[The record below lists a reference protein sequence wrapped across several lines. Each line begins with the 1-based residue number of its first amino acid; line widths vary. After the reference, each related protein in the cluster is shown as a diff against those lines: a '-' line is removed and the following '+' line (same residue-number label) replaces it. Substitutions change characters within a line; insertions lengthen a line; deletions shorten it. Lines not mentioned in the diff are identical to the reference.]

1 MLFQI
6 KSKPEDFIVEE
17 ILWEWV
23 PSWKWDFL
31 YVFFEKENLT
41 TMDIVDELTKSFH
54 LQRDEIGIAWLKDK
68 AWITRQWISI
78 SQRSLHKI
86 WWEESFIQTLW
97 KKVRILKKSY
107 NESGLKVASNQWN
120 RFEIRLRARQNIS
133 EDVKNQIENNI
144 QKIQEKWFPNCFGM
158 QRFGKWKK
166 NFYEA
171 KDRLKALAQE
181 FNEKWKL
188 EEAEMPYH
196 LRFLLQAYPSM
207 YFNEYV
213 LNRWEKWLF
222 LLQWDILVDRF
233 NSNWVKTAVYENQK
247 IYPFDYQKLKKEKS
261 DFNFFEPEFDNNVPL
276 YERGYGEAEGIFID
290 KIQKILSPSDSSF
303 QKGAQKNTQDS
314 LFHSEWQTWCQLDSS
329 AKASEWQ
336 KIPPLSPLTEGG
348 LYDENKR
355 YPTWPMLWWN
365 LLLPSEWSKARVRD
379 NQLLELA
386 EFDEW
391 MQQVCKIY
399 NLWWVRRVLF
409 IRVPDLK
416 FEWDNDD
423 IKLQFFLPTWS
434 YATTLV
440 SFVLQW
446 TDYLTLKDNSLLIP
460 RISS

>member
-6 KSKPEDFIVEE
+6 KSKLEDFVVEE
-17 ILWEWV
+17 VLWEWV

-31 YVFFEKENLT
+31 YIFFEKENLT
-41 TMDIVDELTKSFH
+41 TMDIVDDLTKNFH

-78 SQRSLHKI
+78 SQRSLNKI
-86 WWEESFIQTLW
+86 WWEELFIQTLW
-97 KKVRILKKSY
+97 KKVRILEKSY
-107 NESGLKVASNQWN
+107 NESWLKVASNLWN

-133 EDVKNQIENNI
+133 KEIKNQVENNVERI
-144 QKIQEKWFPNCFGM
+144 IERWFPNCFGM

-171 KDRLKALAQE
+171 KDRLKQLAKE

-188 EEAEMPYH
+188 KESDLPYH

-233 NSNWVKTAVYENQK
+233 NSNWVKTAVYDSQK
-247 IYPFDYQKLKKEKS
+247 IYPFNYQKLKKEKS
-261 DFNFFEPEFDNNVPL
+261 ENNFFEPEPHPIPLLIGEGSRVVAGEVNVQDFYPI
-276 YERGYGEAEGIFID
+276 GGA
-290 KIQKILSPSDSSF
+290 SD
-303 QKGAQKNTQDS
+303 
-314 LFHSEWQTWCQLDSS
+314 
-329 AKASEWQ
+329 KASEWQ
-336 KIPPLSPLTEGG
+336 F
-348 LYDENKR
+348 DENKR
-355 YPTWPMLWWN
+355 FSTWPMLWWN
-365 LLLPSEWSKARVRD
+365 LLLPSKWTKSRVRD

-399 NLWWVRRVLF
+399 NLRWVRRVLF
-409 IRVPDLK
+409 VKVPDLK
-416 FEWDNDD
+416 FEWDKDD

-434 YATTLV
+434 YATTLI
-440 SFVLQW
+440 SFILQW
-446 TDYLTLKDNSLLIP
+446 IDYLTLKDNSLLIP
-460 RISS
+460 RIFKK

>member
-17 ILWEWV
+17 ILWEWI

-41 TMDIVDELTKSFH
+41 TMDIVDDLTKNFH

-78 SQRSLHKI
+78 SKRSLSKI
-86 WWEESFIQTLW
+86 WWEESFIQILW
-97 KKVRILKKSY
+97 KKVKILEKSY
-107 NESGLKVASNQWN
+107 NEIWLKVASNDWN
-120 RFEIRLRARQNIS
+120 KFKIRLRARQDTTDEIRS
-133 EDVKNQIENNI
+133 HIENNV
-144 QKIQEKWFPNCFGM
+144 QKIRERGFPNCFWM

-171 KDRLKALAQE
+171 KDRLKALSE
-181 FNEKWKL
+181 ELEKKWKL
-188 EEAEMPYH
+188 IESDLPYH

-213 LNRWEKWLF
+213 LNRWEKGLF

-233 NSNWVKTAVYENQK
+233 NSNWVKTAVYDSQNV
-247 IYPFDYQKLKKEKS
+247 YLFDYQKLKKEKS
-261 DFNFFEPEFDNNVPL
+261 DLNLFEPDIKWDTVES
-276 YERGYGEAEGIFID
+276 YSD
-290 KIQKILSPSDSSF
+290 KRF
-303 QKGAQKNTQDS
+303 
-314 LFHSEWQTWCQLDSS
+314 
-329 AKASEWQ
+329 
-336 KIPPLSPLTEGG
+336 
-348 LYDENKR
+348 
-355 YPTWPMLWWN
+355 PTWPMFWWN
-365 LLLPSEWSKARVRD
+365 LLIPSEWTKARVRD

-399 NLWWVRRVLF
+399 NLRWVRRALF
-409 IRVPDLK
+409 IKVPDLK

-423 IKLQFFLPTWS
+423 IKLQFFLPTGS

-440 SFVLQW
+440 SFILQW
-446 TDYLTLKDNSLLIP
+446 IDHLTLKDNSLLIP
-460 RISS
+460 RILK

>member
-17 ILWEWV
+17 VLWDTV

-41 TMDIVDELTKSFH
+41 TMDIVDDLTKNFH

-78 SQRSLHKI
+78 SKYSLNKI
-86 WWEESFIQTLW
+86 WWEEKFIQTIW
-97 KKVRILKKSY
+97 KKVRILEKSY
-107 NESGLKVASNQWN
+107 NEFWLKVASNQWN
-120 RFEIRLRARQNIS
+120 KFKIRLRARGNITT
-133 EDVKNQIENNI
+133 EIKNLIENNI
-144 QKIQEKWFPNCFGM
+144 QKVSEKWFPNCFGM

-171 KDRLKALAQE
+171 KDRLESLARE
-181 FNEKWKL
+181 YEAKWKL
-188 EEAEMPYH
+188 VESDLPYH
-196 LRFLLQAYPSM
+196 LKFLLQAYASM

-222 LLQWDILVDRF
+222 LLQWDVLVDRF
-233 NSNWVKTAVYENQK
+233 NSNWVRTAVYESQK

-261 DFNFFEPEFDNNVPL
+261 DLNFFEPEPHPNPL
-276 YERGYGEAEGIFID
+276 LIGEGIPTSREGEVNAQDFY
-290 KIQKILSPSDSSF
+290 PVG
-303 QKGAQKNTQDS
+303 GA
-314 LFHSEWQTWCQLDSS
+314 S

-336 KIPPLSPLTEGG
+336 KIPPTPLNKGGNPKDGGIVLTEGG

-355 YPTWPMLWWN
+355 FPTWPMLWWN
-365 LLLPSEWSKARVRD
+365 LLLPSEWSKARIRD

-386 EFDEW
+386 GFSEW
-391 MQQVCKIY
+391 MQQACKIY
-399 NLWWVRRVLF
+399 NLRWVRRVLF
-409 IRVPDLK
+409 IKVPDLK

-423 IKLQFFLPTWS
+423 LELGFSLPTWS

-440 SFVLQW
+440 SFILQW
-446 TDYLTLKDNSLLIP
+446 IDNLTLKDNSLIMP
-460 RISS
+460 RIKK

>member
-17 ILWEWV
+17 VLWGWI

-41 TMDIVDELTKSFH
+41 TMDIVDDLTKNFH

-78 SQRSLHKI
+78 SQRSLSRIK
-86 WWEESFIQTLW
+86 WEEKFIQTIW
-97 KKVRILKKSY
+97 KKVRILEKSY
-107 NESGLKVASNQWN
+107 NEFWLKVASNQWN
-120 RFEIRLRARQNIS
+120 EFKIRLRARGNITK
-133 EDVKNQIENNI
+133 EIKNLIENNI
-144 QKIQEKWFPNCFGM
+144 QKVSEKWFPNCFGM

-171 KDRLKALAQE
+171 KDRLESLARE
-181 FNEKWKL
+181 FEAKWKL
-188 EEAEMPYH
+188 VESDLPYH
-196 LRFLLQAYPSM
+196 LRFLLQAYASM

-222 LLQWDILVDRF
+222 LLQWDILVDQF
-233 NSNWVKTAVYENQK
+233 GANWVKAAVYENQK

-261 DFNFFEPEFDNNVPL
+261 DLNFFEPQIPSFWAIAKNPGNVM
-276 YERGYGEAEGIFID
+276 
-290 KIQKILSPSDSSF
+290 QM
-303 QKGAQKNTQDS
+303 
-314 LFHSEWQTWCQLDSS
+314 DSS

-336 KIPPLSPLTEGG
+336 SDIEQFN
-348 LYDENKR
+348 ENKR
-355 YPTWPMLWWN
+355 FSTWPMLWWN
-365 LLLPSEWSKARVRD
+365 LLLPSEWSKARIRD

-386 EFDEW
+386 EFGEW
-391 MQQVCKIY
+391 MQQACKIY
-399 NLWWVRRVLF
+399 NLRWVRRVLF
-409 IRVPDLK
+409 VKVPDLK
-416 FEWDNDD
+416 FGWDNDD
-423 IKLQFFLPTWS
+423 LELQFFLPTWS

-446 TDYLTLKDNSLLIP
+446 IDYLTLKDNSLLIP
-460 RISS
+460 RIS

>member
-17 ILWEWV
+17 VLWEWV

-31 YVFFEKENLT
+31 YIFFEKENLT
-41 TMDIVDELTKSFH
+41 TMDIVDDLTKNFH

-78 SQRSLHKI
+78 SQRSLNKI
-86 WWEESFIQTLW
+86 WWEELFIQTLW
-97 KKVRILKKSY
+97 KKVRILEKIY
-107 NESGLKVASNQWN
+107 NEFWLKVASNLWN
-120 RFEIRLRARQNIS
+120 KFKIRLRARQNVS
-133 EDVKNQIENNI
+133 EEIKNQIEGNVG
-144 QKIQEKWFPNCFGM
+144 KIIERWFPNCFGM

-171 KDRLKALAQE
+171 KDRLKQLAKE

-188 EEAEMPYH
+188 KESDLPYH

-213 LNRWEKWLF
+213 LNRWEKGLF

-233 NSNWVKTAVYENQK
+233 NSNWVLTSVYDSQKVYE
-247 IYPFDYQKLKKEKS
+247 FDYQKLKKEKTE
-261 DFNFFEPEFDNNVPL
+261 FNFFEPD
-276 YERGYGEAEGIFID
+276 ISD
-290 KIQKILSPSDSSF
+290 KWDDF
-303 QKGAQKNTQDS
+303 
-314 LFHSEWQTWCQLDSS
+314 
-329 AKASEWQ
+329 
-336 KIPPLSPLTEGG
+336 
-348 LYDENKR
+348 DENKR
-355 YPTWPMLWWN
+355 FSTWPMLWWN

-409 IRVPDLK
+409 IKVPDLK

-423 IKLQFFLPTWS
+423 IKLEFFLPTWS
-434 YATTLV
+434 YATTLIA
-440 SFVLQW
+440 FILQW
-446 TDYLTLKDNSLLIP
+446 IDYLTLKDNSLLIP
-460 RISS
+460 KIY

>member
-6 KSKPEDFIVEE
+6 KSKPEDFAVEE

-23 PSWKWDFL
+23 PSWRWDFL

-41 TMDIVDELTKSFH
+41 TMDIVDDLTKNLH

-78 SQRSLHKI
+78 SQRSLSRI
-86 WWEESFIQTLW
+86 WREESFIQTLW
-97 KKVRILKKSY
+97 KKVRILEKSY
-107 NESGLKVASNQWN
+107 DECWLKVASNQWN
-120 RFEIRLRARQNIS
+120 KFEIRLRARQNIS
-133 EDVKNQIENNI
+133 EDIKIQIENNVV
-144 QKIQEKWFPNCFGM
+144 KIIEKWFPNCFWM

-171 KDRLKALAQE
+171 KDRLRELARE
-181 FNEKWKL
+181 YNEKWKL
-188 EEAEMPYH
+188 KEVDLPYH

-233 NSNWVKTAVYENQK
+233 NSNWVKTAIYDSQDIYE
-247 IYPFDYQKLKKEKS
+247 FDYPKLKKEKS
-261 DFNFFEPEFDNNVPL
+261 DLNFFEPNISDKWGDFDM
-276 YERGYGEAEGIFID
+276 
-290 KIQKILSPSDSSF
+290 
-303 QKGAQKNTQDS
+303 
-314 LFHSEWQTWCQLDSS
+314 
-329 AKASEWQ
+329 
-336 KIPPLSPLTEGG
+336 
-348 LYDENKR
+348 NKR
-355 YPTWPMLWWN
+355 FPTWPMLWRN
-365 LLLPSEWSKARVRD
+365 LLLPFQWTKARVRD

-399 NLWWVRRVLF
+399 NLRWLRRVLF
-409 IRVPDLK
+409 IKVPDLK
-416 FEWDNDD
+416 FGWDNDD
-423 IKLQFFLPTWS
+423 IKLEFFLPTGS

-440 SFVLQW
+440 SFILQW
-446 TDYLTLKDNSLLIP
+446 VDYLTLKDNSLLVP
-460 RISS
+460 RIAKV

>member
-6 KSKPEDFIVEE
+6 KSKPEDFVVEE
-17 ILWEWV
+17 ILWEWI

-41 TMDIVDELTKSFH
+41 TMDIVDDLTKNFH

-78 SQRSLHKI
+78 SQRSLLRI

-97 KKVRILKKSY
+97 KKVRILEKSY
-107 NESGLKVASNQWN
+107 NEAWLKVASNQWN
-120 RFEIRLRARQNIS
+120 KFEIRLRARQNIS
-133 EDVKNQIENNI
+133 KDMKNQIENNV
-144 QKIQEKWFPNCFGM
+144 QKIIEKWFPNCFWM

-171 KDRLKALAQE
+171 KDRLKELAKE
-181 FNEKWKL
+181 YNEKWKL
-188 EEAEMPYH
+188 KEGDLPYH

-233 NSNWVKTAVYENQK
+233 NSNWVKTTVYDSQKVYE
-247 IYPFDYQKLKKEKS
+247 FDYQKLKKERT
-261 DFNFFEPEFDNNVPL
+261 DLNFFEPDILDKCCDFD
-276 YERGYGEAEGIFID
+276 
-290 KIQKILSPSDSSF
+290 S
-303 QKGAQKNTQDS
+303 
-314 LFHSEWQTWCQLDSS
+314 
-329 AKASEWQ
+329 
-336 KIPPLSPLTEGG
+336 
-348 LYDENKR
+348 NKR
-355 YPTWPMLWWN
+355 FSTWPMLWWN
-365 LLLPSEWSKARVRD
+365 LLLPCEWTKARVRD
-379 NQLLELA
+379 DQLLELA

-409 IRVPDLK
+409 IKVSDLE
-416 FEWDNDD
+416 FEWDSDD
-423 IKLQFFLPTWS
+423 IKLEFFLPTGS

-440 SFVLQW
+440 SFILQW
-446 TDYLTLKDNSLLIP
+446 IDHLTLKDNSLLIP
-460 RISS
+460 RILWK

>member
-6 KSKPEDFIVEE
+6 KSKPEDFVVEE
-17 ILWEWV
+17 ILWKWI

-41 TMDIVDELTKSFH
+41 TMDIVDDLTKNFH
-54 LQRDEIGIAWLKDK
+54 LQRDEIWIAWLKDK

-78 SQRSLHKI
+78 SQRSLNKI

-97 KKVRILKKSY
+97 KKVRILKKTY
-107 NESGLKVASNQWN
+107 NEFWLKVASNLWN
-120 RFEIRLRARQNIS
+120 KFQICLCAKQDISKEI
-133 EDVKNQIENNI
+133 KNQIEDNV
-144 QKIQEKWFPNCFGM
+144 QKIIERWFPNCFWI

-171 KDRLKALAQE
+171 KDRLKQLAQE
-181 FNEKWKL
+181 FNENWNLRKSDL
-188 EEAEMPYH
+188 PYH

-213 LNRWEKWLF
+213 LNRREKWLF

-233 NSNWVKTAVYENQK
+233 NSNWVKTAIYDSQK
-247 IYPFDYQKLKKEKS
+247 IYGFDYEKLKREKS
-261 DFNFFEPEFDNNVPL
+261 DLNFFEPQ
-276 YERGYGEAEGIFID
+276 I
-290 KIQKILSPSDSSF
+290 SSF
-303 QKGAQKNTQDS
+303 WVIAKNSENITLMNS
-314 LFHSEWQTWCQLDSS
+314 L

-336 KIPPLSPLTEGG
+336 TIEKM
-348 LYDENKR
+348 YDSDKR
-355 YPTWPMLWWN
+355 FPTWPMLWWN

-386 EFDEW
+386 EFDKW

-409 IRVPDLK
+409 IKVSDLK

-423 IKLQFFLPTWS
+423 IKLEFILPTWS
-434 YATTLV
+434 YATTLI
-440 SFVLQW
+440 SFILQW
-446 TDYLTLKDNSLLIP
+446 IDYLTLKDNSLLIP
-460 RISS
+460 SIKQV

>member
-17 ILWEWV
+17 VLWEWV

-41 TMDIVDELTKSFH
+41 TMDIVDNLTKNFH
-54 LQRDEIGIAWLKDK
+54 LQRDEIWIAWLKDK

-78 SQRSLHKI
+78 SKRSLNKI
-86 WWEESFIQTLW
+86 WWGGLFIQTLW
-97 KKVRILKKSY
+97 KKVRILEKSY
-107 NESGLKVASNQWN
+107 NEFWRKVASNQWN
-120 RFEIRLRARQNIS
+120 KFQIHLCARQNIS
-133 EDVKNQIENNI
+133 KEIKNQIENNV
-144 QKIQEKWFPNCFGM
+144 QKIIEKWFPNCFGM

-166 NFYEA
+166 NFYGA
-171 KDRLKALAQE
+171 KDRLKQLAQE
-181 FNEKWKL
+181 YNEKWKL
-188 EEAEMPYH
+188 KESDLPYH

-233 NSNWVKTAVYENQK
+233 NSNWVKTAVYDNQK
-247 IYPFDYQKLKKEKS
+247 IYEFDYQKLKKGKT
-261 DFNFFEPEFDNNVPL
+261 DLNFFEPDISDKCDDFD
-276 YERGYGEAEGIFID
+276 
-290 KIQKILSPSDSSF
+290 S
-303 QKGAQKNTQDS
+303 
-314 LFHSEWQTWCQLDSS
+314 
-329 AKASEWQ
+329 
-336 KIPPLSPLTEGG
+336 
-348 LYDENKR
+348 NKR
-355 YPTWPMLWWN
+355 FPTWPMFWWN
-365 LLLPSEWSKARVRD
+365 LLLPSEWTKARVRD

-386 EFDEW
+386 EFDKW

-409 IRVPDLK
+409 IKVPDLN

-423 IKLQFFLPTWS
+423 IKLDFFLPTGS

-440 SFVLQW
+440 SFILQW
-446 TDYLTLKDNSLLIP
+446 IDHLTLKDNSLLIP
-460 RISS
+460 RISNK

>member
-6 KSKPEDFIVEE
+6 KSKPEDFVVEE
-17 ILWEWV
+17 VLWEWV

-41 TMDIVDELTKSFH
+41 TMDIVDDLTKKFH
-54 LQRDEIGIAWLKDK
+54 IQRDEIWIAWLKDK
-68 AWITRQWISI
+68 AWITKQWISI
-78 SQRSLHKI
+78 SQRSLSRI
-86 WWEESFIQTLW
+86 WWEEFFIQTFW
-97 KKVRILKKSY
+97 RKVKILEKSY
-107 NESGLKVASNQWN
+107 NESWLKVASNHWN
-120 RFEIRLRARQNIS
+120 KFEIRLRARQNIS
-133 EDVKNQIENNI
+133 KEIKNQIENNV
-144 QKIQEKWFPNCFGM
+144 QKIIEKWFPNCFWM

-171 KDRLKALAQE
+171 KDRLKELAKE
-181 FNEKWKL
+181 YNEKWKL
-188 EEAEMPYH
+188 KEDDLPYH

-233 NSNWVKTAVYENQK
+233 NSNWVKTAVYDSQK
-247 IYPFDYQKLKKEKS
+247 IYEFDYQKLKKEKS
-261 DFNFFEPEFDNNVPL
+261 DSNFFEPNISDKGDAFD
-276 YERGYGEAEGIFID
+276 I
-290 KIQKILSPSDSSF
+290 
-303 QKGAQKNTQDS
+303 
-314 LFHSEWQTWCQLDSS
+314 
-329 AKASEWQ
+329 
-336 KIPPLSPLTEGG
+336 
-348 LYDENKR
+348 NKR
-355 YPTWPMLWWN
+355 FPTWPMLWWN
-365 LLLPSEWSKARVRD
+365 LLLPSEWSKTRVRD

-399 NLWWVRRVLF
+399 NLRWVRRVLF
-409 IRVPDLK
+409 IKVPDLK

-440 SFVLQW
+440 LFILQW
-446 TDYLTLKDNSLLIP
+446 IDHLTLKDNSLLIP
-460 RISS
+460 RISNK

>member
-17 ILWEWV
+17 VLWEWI

-41 TMDIVDELTKSFH
+41 TMDIVDDLTKNFH

-68 AWITRQWISI
+68 AWITKQWISI
-78 SQRSLHKI
+78 SKRSLNKI
-86 WWEESFIQTLW
+86 WWEELFLQTLW
-97 KKVRILKKSY
+97 KKVRILEKSY
-107 NESGLKVASNQWN
+107 NESWLKVASNLWN
-120 RFEIRLRARQNIS
+120 RFEIRLRAKQNIS
-133 EDVKNQIENNI
+133 KEIKNQIEDNV
-144 QKIQEKWFPNCFGM
+144 QKIIERWFPNCFGM

-171 KDRLKALAQE
+171 KDRLKQLAKE
-181 FNEKWKL
+181 YNEKWKIKESDL
-188 EEAEMPYH
+188 SYH

-222 LLQWDILVDRF
+222 LLQGDILVDRF
-233 NSNWVKTAVYENQK
+233 NSNWVRTAVYDSQK
-247 IYPFDYQKLKKEKS
+247 IYPFNYQKLKKEKS
-261 DFNFFEPEFDNNVPL
+261 DLNFFEPEPNPTPLLIGEESHVVAGEVNVQDFYPI
-276 YERGYGEAEGIFID
+276 G
-290 KIQKILSPSDSSF
+290 
-303 QKGAQKNTQDS
+303 GA
-314 LFHSEWQTWCQLDSS
+314 S

-336 KIPPLSPLTEGG
+336 F
-348 LYDENKR
+348 DENKR
-355 YPTWPMLWWN
+355 FPTWPMLGWN
-365 LLLPSEWSKARVRD
+365 LLLPLEWSKARIRD

-399 NLWWVRRVLF
+399 NLRWVRRVLF
-409 IRVPDLK
+409 IKVPDLK

-423 IKLQFFLPTWS
+423 IVLEFFLPTWS

-440 SFVLQW
+440 SFILQW
-446 TDYLTLKDNSLLIP
+446 IDYLTLKDNSLLIP
-460 RISS
+460 RISEK

>member
-17 ILWEWV
+17 VLWEWV

-41 TMDIVDELTKSFH
+41 TMDIVDALTKNFH
-54 LQRDEIGIAWLKDK
+54 LQRDELGIAWLKDK
-68 AWITRQWISI
+68 AWTTRQWISI
-78 SQRSLHKI
+78 SQRSLNKI
-86 WWEESFIQTLW
+86 WWEELFVQTLW
-97 KKVRILKKSY
+97 KKVRILEKSY
-107 NESGLKVASNQWN
+107 NDFWLKVASNRWN
-120 RFEIRLRARQNIS
+120 RFKIRLRARQNIS
-133 EDVKNQIENNI
+133 KEIKSQIENNEQRI
-144 QKIQEKWFPNCFGM
+144 IEKWFPNCFGM

-171 KDRLKALAQE
+171 KDRLKQLAKE

-188 EEAEMPYH
+188 KEADLPYH

-233 NSNWVKTAVYENQK
+233 NSKWVKTVVYDSQK

-261 DFNFFEPEFDNNVPL
+261 DLNYFEPDISDKWDDFD
-276 YERGYGEAEGIFID
+276 
-290 KIQKILSPSDSSF
+290 S
-303 QKGAQKNTQDS
+303 
-314 LFHSEWQTWCQLDSS
+314 
-329 AKASEWQ
+329 
-336 KIPPLSPLTEGG
+336 
-348 LYDENKR
+348 NKR
-355 YPTWPMLWWN
+355 FPTWPMLWWN
-365 LLLPSEWSKARVRD
+365 LLLPSEWTKAHVRD

-386 EFDEW
+386 EFDKW

-399 NLWWVRRVLF
+399 NLRWVRRVLF
-409 IRVPDLK
+409 IKVPDLK

-440 SFVLQW
+440 SFILQW
-446 TDYLTLKDNSLLIP
+446 IDYLTLKDNSLLIA
-460 RISS
+460 RISNK

>member
-17 ILWEWV
+17 ILWEWI

-31 YVFFEKENLT
+31 YIFFEKENLT
-41 TMDIVDELTKSFH
+41 TMDIVDDLTKNFH

-68 AWITRQWISI
+68 AWITKQWISI
-78 SQRSLHKI
+78 SQRSLSRI

-97 KKVRILKKSY
+97 KKIRILEKSY
-107 NESGLKVASNQWN
+107 NESWLKVASNQWN
-120 RFEIRLRARQNIS
+120 KFEIRLRARQNIS
-133 EDVKNQIENNI
+133 KEIKSQVDNNV
-144 QKIQEKWFPNCFGM
+144 QKIIEKWFPNCFGM

-171 KDRLKALAQE
+171 KDRLKQLAKE

-188 EEAEMPYH
+188 KESDLPYH

-233 NSNWVKTAVYENQK
+233 NSNWVKTAVYDSQNVYE
-247 IYPFDYQKLKKEKS
+247 FDYQKLKKEKS
-261 DFNFFEPEFDNNVPL
+261 ELNFFEPDVSDEYNDFD
-276 YERGYGEAEGIFID
+276 
-290 KIQKILSPSDSSF
+290 S
-303 QKGAQKNTQDS
+303 
-314 LFHSEWQTWCQLDSS
+314 
-329 AKASEWQ
+329 
-336 KIPPLSPLTEGG
+336 
-348 LYDENKR
+348 NKR
-355 YPTWPMLWWN
+355 FPTWPMLGWN
-365 LLLPSEWSKARVRD
+365 LLLPVEWTKARVRD
-379 NQLLELA
+379 NQLLQLA

-391 MQQVCKIY
+391 IQQVCKIY

-409 IRVPDLK
+409 TKVPDLK
-416 FEWDNDD
+416 FEWNNDD

-440 SFVLQW
+440 SFILQW
-446 TDYLTLKDNSLLIP
+446 IDHLTLKDNSLLIP
-460 RISS
+460 RISNK

>member
-6 KSKPEDFIVEE
+6 KSKTEDFIVEE
-17 ILWEWV
+17 ILWEWI

-41 TMDIVDELTKSFH
+41 TMDIVDELTKNFH
-54 LQRDEIGIAWLKDK
+54 LQRDEIWIAWLKDK

-78 SQRSLHKI
+78 SKRSLSKI
-86 WWEESFIQTLW
+86 WWEESFIQILW
-97 KKVRILKKSY
+97 KKVKILEKSY
-107 NESGLKVASNQWN
+107 NESWLKVASNHWN
-120 RFEIRLRARQNIS
+120 KFEIRLRARQDIS
-133 EDVKNQIENNI
+133 NEIKNQIENNV
-144 QKIQEKWFPNCFGM
+144 QKIIEKWFPNCFWM

-171 KDRLKALAQE
+171 KDRLKQLAQE
-181 FNEKWKL
+181 YNGKWKL
-188 EEAEMPYH
+188 KEADLPYH
-196 LRFLLQAYPSM
+196 LRFLLQDYPSM

-233 NSNWVKTAVYENQK
+233 NSNWVKTAVYDSQK

-261 DFNFFEPEFDNNVPL
+261 DLNFFESNVNL
-276 YERGYGEAEGIFID
+276 SSWTEWR
-290 KIQKILSPSDSSF
+290 ILGDAQDF
-303 QKGAQKNTQDS
+303 YHVGGA
-314 LFHSEWQTWCQLDSS
+314 L

-336 KIPPLSPLTEGG
+336 FE
-348 LYDENKR
+348 ENKR
-355 YPTWPMLWWN
+355 FPTWPMLGWN

-391 MQQVCKIY
+391 MQQICKIY
-399 NLWWVRRVLF
+399 NLRWVRRVLF
-409 IRVPDLK
+409 IKVPDLK

-423 IKLQFFLPTWS
+423 IKLEFFLPTWS

-440 SFVLQW
+440 SFILQW
-446 TDYLTLKDNSLLIP
+446 IDHLTLKDNSLLIP
-460 RISS
+460 RISNK

>member
-17 ILWEWV
+17 VLWEWV

-31 YVFFEKENLT
+31 YIFFEKENLT
-41 TMDIVDELTKSFH
+41 TMNIVDDLTKNFH

-78 SQRSLHKI
+78 SQRSLNKI
-86 WWEESFIQTLW
+86 WWEALFIQTLW

-107 NESGLKVASNQWN
+107 SESWLKVASNLWN

-133 EDVKNQIENNI
+133 KEIKDQIENNVERI
-144 QKIQEKWFPNCFGM
+144 IEKWFPNCFGM

-171 KDRLKALAQE
+171 KDRLKQLAKE
-181 FNEKWKL
+181 YNEKWKL
-188 EEAEMPYH
+188 KDADLPYH

-233 NSNWVKTAVYENQK
+233 NSNWVKTAVYDSQK

-261 DFNFFEPEFDNNVPL
+261 DLNFFEPDILDECGDFDV
-276 YERGYGEAEGIFID
+276 
-290 KIQKILSPSDSSF
+290 
-303 QKGAQKNTQDS
+303 
-314 LFHSEWQTWCQLDSS
+314 
-329 AKASEWQ
+329 
-336 KIPPLSPLTEGG
+336 
-348 LYDENKR
+348 NKR
-355 YPTWPMLWWN
+355 FPTGPMLWWN
-365 LLLPSEWSKARVRD
+365 LLLPSEWTKARIRD
-379 NQLLELA
+379 YQLLELA

-399 NLWWVRRVLF
+399 NLRWVRRVLF
-409 IRVPDLK
+409 IKVPDLR

-434 YATTLV
+434 YATILI
-440 SFVLQW
+440 SFILQW
-446 TDYLTLKDNSLLIP
+446 IDYLTLKDNSLIIP
-460 RISS
+460 RIHI

>member
-17 ILWEWV
+17 VLWEWV

-41 TMDIVDELTKSFH
+41 TMDIVDELTKNFH

-78 SQRSLHKI
+78 SQRSLSKT

-107 NESGLKVASNQWN
+107 NEFWLKIASNQWN
-120 RFEIRLRARQNIS
+120 RFEIRLCARQNIS
-133 EDVKNQIENNI
+133 KEIKNQIENNVE
-144 QKIQEKWFPNCFGM
+144 KIIEKWFPNCFGM

-171 KDRLKALAQE
+171 KDHLKALAQE
-181 FNEKWKL
+181 YNEKWKL
-188 EEAEMPYH
+188 KEADLPYH
-196 LRFLLQAYPSM
+196 LRFLLQAYTSM
-207 YFNEYV
+207 HFNEYV

-233 NSNWVKTAVYENQK
+233 NSNWVKTAVYNSQK
-247 IYPFDYQKLKKEKS
+247 IYKFDYQKLKKEKS
-261 DFNFFEPEFDNNVPL
+261 DLNFFEPDISNKWDDFD
-276 YERGYGEAEGIFID
+276 A
-290 KIQKILSPSDSSF
+290 
-303 QKGAQKNTQDS
+303 
-314 LFHSEWQTWCQLDSS
+314 
-329 AKASEWQ
+329 
-336 KIPPLSPLTEGG
+336 
-348 LYDENKR
+348 NKR
-355 YPTWPMLWWN
+355 FSTWPMLWRN
-365 LLLPSEWSKARVRD
+365 LLLPSEWTKARVRD
-379 NQLLELA
+379 NQLLQLA

-409 IRVPDLK
+409 IKVPDLK

-423 IKLQFFLPTWS
+423 IKLEFFLPTGS

-440 SFVLQW
+440 SFILQW
-446 TDYLTLKDNSLLIP
+446 IDHLTLKDNSLLIP
-460 RISS
+460 RISNK

>member
-17 ILWEWV
+17 MLWKWI

-31 YVFFEKENLT
+31 YIFFEKENLT
-41 TMDIVDELTKSFH
+41 TMDIVDDLTKNFH

-78 SQRSLHKI
+78 SKPSLDKI
-86 WWEESFIQTLW
+86 WWEGLFLQTLR
-97 KKVRILKKSY
+97 KKVRILEKSY
-107 NESGLKVASNQWN
+107 DESWLKVASNLWN
-120 RFEIRLRARQNIS
+120 RFEIRIRARQEIS
-133 EDVKNQIENNI
+133 KEIKSQIEKNVQNI
-144 QKIQEKWFPNCFGM
+144 IERWFPNCFGM

-171 KDRLKALAQE
+171 KDRLNALVKE
-181 FNEKWKL
+181 YNEKWKL
-188 EEAEMPYH
+188 KEADLPYH

-213 LNRWEKWLF
+213 LNRRERGLF

-233 NSNWVKTAVYENQK
+233 NSNWVKTIVYDSQK

-261 DFNFFEPEFDNNVPL
+261 DLSFFEPNISDGWGDFD
-276 YERGYGEAEGIFID
+276 
-290 KIQKILSPSDSSF
+290 S
-303 QKGAQKNTQDS
+303 
-314 LFHSEWQTWCQLDSS
+314 
-329 AKASEWQ
+329 
-336 KIPPLSPLTEGG
+336 
-348 LYDENKR
+348 NKR
-355 YPTWPMLWWN
+355 FSTWPMLWWN
-365 LLLPSEWSKARVRD
+365 LLLPSTWTKARVRD

-399 NLWWVRRVLF
+399 NLRWVRRVLF
-409 IRVPDLK
+409 IKVPDLE

-423 IKLQFFLPTWS
+423 IKLQFFLPTGS

-440 SFVLQW
+440 SFILQW
-446 TDYLTLKDNSLLIP
+446 IDHLTLKDNSLLIP
-460 RISS
+460 RISDK